1 MCAPEAGNLYL
12 GSLVLAFEFS
22 LFIHKMGIL
31 GSGDPAKD
39 KIVIPSL
46 LFFKFGTKQGSLKQ
60 EGRQPVGLY
69 RIARP
74 DAGTAWF

>member
-1 MCAPEAGNLYL
+1 MYTGLGGLGFERVCALEAGNLYL

-31 GSGDPAKD
+31 GSGTPAKN

-46 LFFKFGTKQGSLKQ
+46 LLFKFGTKPESLKQ
-60 EGRQPVGLY
+60 EGRQPVGVM
-69 RIARP
+69 
-74 DAGTAWF
+74 